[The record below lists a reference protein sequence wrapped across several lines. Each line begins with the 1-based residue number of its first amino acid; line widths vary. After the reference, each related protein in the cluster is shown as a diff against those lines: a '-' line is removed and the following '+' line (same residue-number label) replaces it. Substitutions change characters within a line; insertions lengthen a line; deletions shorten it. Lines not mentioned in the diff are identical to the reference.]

1 MPSKAVALKTIFDK
15 RGDRVPTLLTY
26 LHTIGWLESHRSHLV
41 IRGEFWKDGKGRFRG
56 LEAFLEPHQ
65 HNCCACSEVYT
76 SEMERLAERASASGH
91 FEELTLKWK
100 RESYVIR
107 IQQAEFGRQA
117 LSIFR
122 NLNHNHQHQTDHH
135 HLAFSTCRTRQLIT
149 MLKSTYKPSA
159 NAPPPLLPGWT
170 EHKAPTGHTYYYHA
184 DTKTS
189 TYTRPAAPVAV
200 STDPPQQHVVPN
212 LSDPRV
218 ANAYMVQQSQPPPGQ
233 QQHHRGGFG
242 GRGRG
247 GRGGAHG
254 DRSKPQ
260 PTDRPMSKVEI
271 PGCEP
276 WILVYTKCGRRF
288 AHNPAKNASY
298 WRIPEK
304 LQEGILELDKRR
316 IREKAGVEDET
327 EDQEDKVEGPSARPE
342 SAAKAQSNGEAEGQH
357 DYDSSEYEEVE
368 VTDDEEDG
376 NDDEHATKRQRTGES
391 GGDEEA
397 VEFDEADIAAQLQ
410 AMGEDY
416 GLDPGE
422 YDDGNMDEW
431 PEGAAGIE
439 LSEEDTKA
447 LFKDLLNDYRINPYS
462 PWEKL
467 IEEGKVIDDSR
478 YTILSTMRERKE
490 VWEEWS
496 REKIKELRAQRAK
509 QEKKDPKIP
518 YLALL
523 QEKATSKLYWPE
535 FKRKFKKEPAMKDM
549 SLPDKDREKLYRE
562 HINRLKLPQATLKS
576 ELAALLKSAPISQLN
591 NQTLPT
597 HLPPN
602 IVTDLRYISLDA
614 KTRDSLVEAFIQTLP
629 PPPEDRE
636 AAENDE
642 AAQKALEMRRK
653 REQALQ
659 DREQAV
665 EEEKRRQEKRLQYG
679 RAMLRDEERELQA
692 AMQISKKGLQSH
704 FTNPGQEA
712 D

>member
-1 MPSKAVALKTIFDK
+1 MLKT
-15 RGDRVPTLLTY
+15 
-26 LHTIGWLESHRSHLV
+26 
-41 IRGEFWKDGKGRFRG
+41 
-56 LEAFLEPHQ
+56 
-65 HNCCACSEVYT
+65 
-76 SEMERLAERASASGH
+76 
-91 FEELTLKWK
+91 
-100 RESYVIR
+100 
-107 IQQAEFGRQA
+107 
-117 LSIFR
+117 
-122 NLNHNHQHQTDHH
+122 
-135 HLAFSTCRTRQLIT
+135 
-149 MLKSTYKPSA
+149 TYKPSA
-159 NAPPPLLPGWT
+159 TASAPLLPGWT

-184 DTKTS
+184 DSKTS
-189 TYTRPAAPVAV
+189 TYTRPVAPTPVATNPV
-200 STDPPQQHVVPN
+200 PHHAIPN

-218 ANAYMVQQSQPPPGQ
+218 ANAYMIQQHQPPPGPNPQ
-233 QQHHRGGFG
+233 RGGFG

-254 DRSKPQ
+254 DRPKPQ
-260 PTDRPMSKVEI
+260 PTDKPMSKVEI

-276 WILVYTKCGRRF
+276 WFLVYTKCGRRF
-288 AHNPAKNASY
+288 AHNPVKNASY

-316 IREKAGVEDET
+316 IREKAGVEEKA
-327 EDQEDKVEGPSARPE
+327 ESNGNQMEGPSMRPDV
-342 SAAKAQSNGEAEGQH
+342 SGEAEANGDAGSKH

-368 VTDDEEDG
+368 VTDDEDNSDG
-376 NDDEHATKRQRTGES
+376 DDHATKRQRTGEP
-391 GGDEEA
+391 EESEQP

-422 YDDGNMDEW
+422 YDDGHMDEW
-431 PEGAAGIE
+431 PEGATGIE
-439 LSEEDTKA
+439 VSEEDAKA
-447 LFKDLLNDYRINPYS
+447 LFKDLLNDFRINPYS

-467 IEEGKVIDDSR
+467 VEEGKLIDDSR
-478 YTILSTMRERKE
+478 YTILSTMRDRKE

-496 REKIKELRAQRAK
+496 KDKIKELRDQRAK

-535 FKRKFKKEPAMKDM
+535 FKRKYRKESAMKDM
-549 SLPDKDREKLYRE
+549 SLSDKEREKLYRE
-562 HINRLKLPQATLKS
+562 HISRLKLPQATLKS
-576 ELAALLKSAPISQLN
+576 DLAALLKSSPISQLN
-591 NQTLPT
+591 NQTLPA

-602 IVTDLRYISLDA
+602 IITDIRFISLDA
-614 KTRDSLVEAFIQTLP
+614 KTRDELVEAYIQTLP

-642 AAQKALEMRRK
+642 AAQKAAELRRK
-653 REQALQ
+653 REQALK

-665 EEEKRRQEKRLQYG
+665 EEEKRRQEKKLQHS

-704 FTNPGQEA
+704 FTKPAQDAE
-712 D
+712 